1 MKKTILSLAML
12 GLSAT
17 VSAGGILTNTNQ
29 SVAFIR
35 MMTRGA
41 MIDSDGPYSNPAG
54 LGFLQR
60 DGLHLSFNWQNAYQ
74 ERNIDATFPLF
85 PEANNH
91 RFYKGT
97 ASAPIIPSLF
107 LTYKNGP
114 WAISAYGGVIGG
126 GGEASYSKGL
136 PMFDSMVMAGIA
148 ANPAVQSVMKVTGA
162 QAASDLYDLNTS
174 MKGRQFIY
182 AFQAGVTYRAA
193 DWLSIYAGARMN
205 YFVGGYKGYV
215 TATAKPEESGYSS
228 CSCCQFATSCH
239 GESAPGGS

>member
-1 MKKTILSLAML
+1 MRKTILGLAML
-12 GLSAT
+12 S
-17 VSAGGILTNTNQ
+17 VSVTSFAGGVLTNTNQ

-35 MMTRGA
+35 MLARGA
-41 MIDSDGPYSNPAG
+41 MIDSDSPYSNPAG

-85 PEANNH
+85 PEADHH

-107 LTYKNGP
+107 LTYKKGP

-126 GGEASYSKGL
+126 GGEASYNTGL
-136 PMFDSMVMAGIA
+136 PMFDSVVMAKIA
-148 ANPAVQSVMKVTGA
+148 GTPTIQSVMNLAGA
-162 QAASDLYDLNTS
+162 QAATDLYDLNSS

-182 AFQAGVTYRAA
+182 AF
-193 DWLSIYAGARMN
+193 
-205 YFVGGYKGYV
+205 
-215 TATAKPEESGYSS
+215 
-228 CSCCQFATSCH
+228 
-239 GESAPGGS
+239 

>member
-74 ERNIDATFPLF
+74 ERNIDATFPNVKDAREVE
-85 PEANNH
+85 EALNNLVNV
-91 RFYKGT
+91 
-97 ASAPIIPSLF
+97 ASQR
-107 LTYKNGP
+107 
-114 WAISAYGGVIGG
+114 IGR
-126 GGEASYSKGL
+126 
-136 PMFDSMVMAGIA
+136 
-148 ANPAVQSVMKVTGA
+148 
-162 QAASDLYDLNTS
+162 NT
-174 MKGRQFIY
+174 KR
-182 AFQAGVTYRAA
+182 
-193 DWLSIYAGARMN
+193 
-205 YFVGGYKGYV
+205 
-215 TATAKPEESGYSS
+215 
-228 CSCCQFATSCH
+228 
-239 GESAPGGS
+239 